1 MWHSTAWAPF
11 AGSLPP
17 QARGMLCKPVPWPSA
32 PGVAQNL
39 TEPHKTSQNFMEP
52 HTLCSQTPVPA
63 AAPLSPQTALLGR
76 ARLWGRQRCWLLS
89 HQHPT
94 PRLPLSPQQNLSA
107 FTDQP
112 VVPEHLQDALC
123 THQPVLLSVLPA
135 KSEPQQQVSQ
145 SHRLVGVEMT
155 SGDHPVRPLLEQ
167 IAQ

>member
-17 QARGMLCKPVPWPSA
+17 QARGMLCKPVPCPPA

-76 ARLWGRQRCWLLS
+76 ARLWGCQRCWLLS

-94 PRLPLSPQQNLSA
+94 PRLPLSPQQNLPA

-112 VVPEHLQDALC
+112 AVPEHLQDALC

-135 KSEPQQQVSQ
+135 NP
-145 SHRLVGVEMT
+145 SHSSKCPRVTDWLG
-155 SGDHPVRPLLEQ
+155 LK
-167 IAQ
+167 